1 MPIRPATAADIPA
14 ILALERAA
22 ETAAHWTATEYE
34 RIFTPGQTPRL
45 ALVVEEGREVLGFL
59 VARVLGPD
67 WELENVAIAAAA
79 QRRGFARHLVAEL
92 LQVARSRAA
101 TRVYL
106 EVRESNR
113 GARALY
119 EQCGFEV
126 TGRRKAYYQH
136 PPEDALVY
144 QFPVAR

>member
-1 MPIRPATAADIPA
+1 MPVRPAIAADLA
-14 ILALERAA
+14 AMLALERAA
-22 ETAAHWTATEYE
+22 ATAAHWMPAEYE

-45 ALVVEEGREVLGFL
+45 ALVVEEGGEVLGFL

-67 WELENVAIAAAA
+67 WELENVAVAAAA
-79 QRRGFARHLVAEL
+79 QRRGFARRLLAEL
-92 LQVARSRAA
+92 LEVARSRSAA
-101 TRVYL
+101 SVYL